1 MRKRL
6 LGLAL
11 ALAVSAVTASPA
23 LAHKLKVFATANGAL
38 VEGYVYLGGGTRPAG
53 VPVTVTVEGTPVV
66 HLTTGDEGTFRFTA
80 TVRTDHTITATID
93 GHRGHWTVRGD
104 ELPTSLPTP
113 GATSK
118 APPANTTAAPQP
130 TAPPET
136 TPGTEA
142 PLTDDAALEALIE
155 QAVARQ
161 VGPLRAEMQSWR
173 EDVRWR
179 DAAGGLGWILGLAG
193 LAAWV
198 SALRKGS

>member
-6 LGLAL
+6 LGLVL
-11 ALAVSAVTASPA
+11 ALAACAVTASPA

-38 VEGYVYLGGGTRPAG
+38 VEGYVYLGGGARPAG

-66 HLTTGDEGTFRFTA
+66 RLTTGDEGTFRFTA

-104 ELPTSLPTP
+104 ELPISLPAPGVPP
-113 GATSK
+113 GATTK
-118 APPANTTAAPQP
+118 APPAPPSATPQP
-130 TAPPET
+130 AAPPE
-136 TPGTEA
+136 A
-142 PLTDDAALEALIE
+142 AALEALIE

-161 VGPLRAEMQSWR
+161 VGPLRAEMQAWR

-179 DAAGGLGWILGLAG
+179 DVAGGLGWILGLAG

-198 SALRKGS
+198 SARRKGS